1 MKTIK
6 YGLSYN
12 NEFGKWNFGVY
23 GFKAI
28 ATANHWEETPEGNF
42 KMKELFDTKDELFD
56 TKDELLTKLQSFGLT
71 EKMAK
76 RTFESKYLLVGYN
89 IFGQLTTDYID
100 RY

>member
-1 MKTIK
+1 MKTVK

-23 GFKAI
+23 GFKTVE
-28 ATANHWEETPEGNF
+28 TANHWEETPEGNF
-42 KMKELFDTKDELFD
+42 KMKELFD